1 MTVIAQ
7 SMVPC
12 PMDYLETW
20 VMDLNAEATAQKP
33 PT

>member
-12 PMDYLETW
+12 PKDYPETW